1 MLYKTLKSSLKE
13 ISADLNKQKGTVAS
27 NKTSFENISKI
38 DPELE
43 DIQFGKQM
51 SVFIVKCEKKVED
64 GLKALEEAQNA
75 YTETCDYFMISKQ
88 DEMREKTDKFFIF
101 WTQLIDKIDKEIP
114 KPKAA
119 PKGDKLKTAAKK
131 AGNAALMAELAS
143 KIKK

>member
-13 ISADLNKQKGTVAS
+13 IAADLNKQKGTVAT

-64 GLKALEEAQNA
+64 AFKTLDETQNEYA
-75 YTETCDYFMISKQ
+75 ETCDYFMIPKQ
-88 DEMREKTDKFFIF
+88 DE
-101 WTQLIDKIDKEIP
+101 
-114 KPKAA
+114 
-119 PKGDKLKTAAKK
+119 
-131 AGNAALMAELAS
+131 
-143 KIKK
+143 